1 MYFKICP
8 IPSCASS
15 SYMYLHITNRQ
26 TPQHA
31 HGCLEENIIPELL
44 KPSPAVLLTLQER
57 KK

>member
-44 KPSPAVLLTLQER
+44 KPSPAVLLLPRT
-57 KK
+57 